1 VPFGEKMMA
10 SPATLE
16 AAVRAYAAARRL
28 GKALELRWVGWARDD
43 AEALLELAQALG
55 LGSNQLADFMTW
67 LEEIAARDQTTPA
80 AVLSTADVRGILTA
94 RLGRADK
101 LKRVKTWLRA
111 RRYPRLTAIE
121 KALETEVQALGLGD
135 GVTVRF
141 PLGLDGNEVTVEVC
155 AREPDALRRA
165 VERLGRAVSAGGFD
179 RVFQLLDE
187 AP

>member
-1 VPFGEKMMA
+1 MMA
-10 SPATLE
+10 SRATLE
-16 AAVRAYAAARRL
+16 VAVRAYAAARQI
-28 GKALELRWVGWARDD
+28 GQALELRWLGWAHED
-43 AEALLELAQALG
+43 AAALLELAQALG
-55 LGSNQLADFMTW
+55 LGGNQLADFMTW
-67 LEEIAARDQTTPA
+67 LEEISARDQTTPA
-80 AVLSTADVRGILTA
+80 AILSTTDARGILAA

-101 LKRVKTWLRA
+101 LKRVKAWLRA
-111 RRYPRLTAIE
+111 RRYPRLAAIE

-135 GVTVRF
+135 GVRVRF

-155 AREPDALRRA
+155 ARGPDALRGA